1 MYCKYEIS
9 SKSDVRYPWLSRRK
23 FISTLTSC
31 VSDTH
36 SPIFPTFSPSR
47 PTVTPSRTM
56 PGTTGLSGVVPAGV
70 LTGEN
75 VIKLF
80 QHCSDNGVALPAF
93 NCTSSSTINAVLQ
106 VSRDYM

>member
-1 MYCKYEIS
+1 
-9 SKSDVRYPWLSRRK
+9 
-23 FISTLTSC
+23 
-31 VSDTH
+31 
-36 SPIFPTFSPSR
+36 
-47 PTVTPSRTM
+47 M

>member
-1 MYCKYEIS
+1 
-9 SKSDVRYPWLSRRK
+9 
-23 FISTLTSC
+23 
-31 VSDTH
+31 
-36 SPIFPTFSPSR
+36 
-47 PTVTPSRTM
+47 M
-56 PGTTGLSGVVPAGV
+56 PGTTGLAGVVPAGV

-106 VSRDYM
+106 VWSDFMRKLTDNAPRCTQGIY

>member
-1 MYCKYEIS
+1 MSCKYQNFFQILFS
-9 SKSDVRYPWLSRRK
+9 LPLAFWTKIHFDFDKLRHGD
-23 FISTLTSC
+23 TLP
-31 VSDTH
+31 H
-36 SPIFPTFSPSR
+36 FPPFSPSR

-56 PGTTGLSGVVPAGV
+56 PGTTGLAGVVPAGV

-106 VSRDYM
+106 VRRD